1 MTQDQVN
8 EIVTNLTSLKTLA
21 SFRREALHL
30 FGVDEL
36 STQEVFDYF
45 KDFKAFAVEWIND
58 SSCNVVWRNPVHA
71 ANALLGMS
79 VAYNETNE
87 TCRVLKNNEQVE
99 DGELSE
105 TNASKFANRLPP
117 QGKKV

>member
-1 MTQDQVN
+1 MTEEQAN
-8 EIVTNLTSLKTLA
+8 EPVTDLTSLETLSA
-21 SFRREALHL
+21 FRREALHL

-71 ANALLGMS
+71 ANALLGLS
-79 VAYNETNE
+79 VEYNGENET
-87 TCRVLKNNEQVE
+87 RGVLKSSEEVE

-105 TNASKFANRLPP
+105 TSSKFANRLPP
-117 QGKKV
+117 QGK